1 MRFILILA
9 LALGFQT
16 LQAQNHF
23 LVELEN
29 RSPDVNAM
37 VQAFEGTQPV
47 PFLANDV
54 HGIERSYF
62 DMIGKT
68 MLLWFW
74 NNDCQKCV
82 GQIDALN
89 KLTEKYP
96 NDLKI
101 ISFSD
106 NTKQEVL
113 QFMENTKIIFPVIAS
128 SRTLSDGPYGGDLG
142 YPKFFMLDKE
152 GNTKWVIPEVEM
164 RGDFD
169 AFNFFE
175 TLHISL
181 QKSE

>member
-1 MRFILILA
+1 MKYVLLLMAVCFGLSL
-9 LALGFQT
+9 T
-16 LQAQNHF
+16 AQNHF

-47 PFLANDV
+47 PFQANDV
-54 HGIERSYF
+54 LGIERSYF
-62 DMIGKT
+62 DMVGKT
-68 MLLWFW
+68 VLIWFW
-74 NNDCQKCV
+74 NNDCQKCI

-89 KLTEKYP
+89 RLTEKYP
-96 NDLKI
+96 GDLKVV
-101 ISFSD
+101 SFSD

-113 QFMENTKIIFPVIAS
+113 RFMEDHKIIFPVIANS
-128 SRTLSDGPYGGDLG
+128 KTLSEGPYGGDLG
-142 YPKFFMLDKE
+142 YPKFFMLDKS
-152 GNTKWVIPEVEM
+152 GNTKWVIPEQEM

-181 QKSE
+181 QKS